1 MNELSITTVNL
12 AETSAI
18 FVPAWAATLY
28 DLLHELIRGRCRTK
42 EEYERL
48 KLLLDDFMKEVEV

>member
-1 MNELSITTVNL
+1 MNESTITTTL
-12 AETSAI
+12 IEPKAT

-48 KLLLDDFMKEVEV
+48 KLLLDDFMKEVAR

>member
-1 MNELSITTVNL
+1 MKEYATLNAAIESSTT
-12 AETSAI
+12 I
-18 FVPAWAATLY
+18 VPAWAATLH

-48 KLLLDDFMKEVEV
+48 KLLLDEFMKEVAK

>member
-1 MNELSITTVNL
+1 MKEYATLNAAIESNTT
-12 AETSAI
+12 I
-18 FVPAWAATLY
+18 VPAWAATLY

-48 KLLLDDFMKEVEV
+48 KLMLDDFMKEVPK

>member
-1 MNELSITTVNL
+1 MNELSTATGTAAKTN
-12 AETSAI
+12 AN

-42 EEYERL
+42 EEYEWL
-48 KLLLDDFMKEVEV
+48 KLLLDDFMKEVPK

>member
-1 MNELSITTVNL
+1 MKEYATLNAAIESIST
-12 AETSAI
+12 I
-18 FVPAWAATLY
+18 VPAWATTLH

-48 KLLLDDFMKEVEV
+48 KLLLDEFMKEVEV